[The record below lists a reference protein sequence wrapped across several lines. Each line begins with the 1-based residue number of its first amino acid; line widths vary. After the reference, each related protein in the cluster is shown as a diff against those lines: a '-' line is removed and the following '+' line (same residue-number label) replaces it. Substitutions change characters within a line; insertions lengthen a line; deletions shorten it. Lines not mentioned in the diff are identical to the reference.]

1 MKNTSIF
8 ALGLFLLV
16 AVSCSKEEERN
27 VDQQLLKSS
36 SEIDVTNELDF
47 NAGIDITTTNSS
59 YSARPSENTISNDCL
74 TITVD
79 NPGLGVFPKTFVL
92 DYGTGCTFNGITRS
106 GTLTITLTDY
116 LMNTGSVMTVERGD
130 DYYINGRKLE
140 GTITYTN
147 TTSNPT
153 TPQWERTIVNGGI
166 ITLNGNYYNFSGERV
181 VTMTEGVGT
190 TTLADNVYEISAGTH
205 TISNLANGATINL
218 TIVEPLIKKYACMNI
233 SQGKLALQ
241 GAVLD
246 GILDYGDNT
255 CDNQAIY
262 THSNG
267 NQYNVTLF

>member
-16 AVSCSKEEERN
+16 AVSCSKDEERN

-47 NAGIDITTTNSS
+47 TAGIDLTTSNDS
-59 YSARPSENTISNDCL
+59 YSARPSENSLTNECL

-116 LMNTGSVMTVERGD
+116 LMNTGSVMTVERGN

-166 ITLNGNYYNFSGERV
+166 ITLNGNYYTFSGERV
-181 VTMTEGVGT
+181 VTMTAGVGT

-205 TISNLANGATINL
+205 TISNPANGATLNL

>member
-262 THSNG
+262 IHSNG

>member
-1 MKNTSIF
+1 MKNTAIF
-8 ALGLFLLV
+8 VLGLFLLL
-16 AVSCSKEEERN
+16 AVSCSKDEERN
-27 VDQQLLKSS
+27 VDQQLLNSS
-36 SEIDVTNELDF
+36 SEIDITNELDF

-79 NPGLGVFPKTFVL
+79 NPGLGVFPKTFVI
-92 DYGTGCTFNGITRS
+92 DYGTSCTFNGITRS

-140 GTITYTN
+140 GTISYTN

-181 VTMTEGVGT
+181 VTMTAGVGT
-190 TTLADNVYEISAGTH
+190 TTLADNVYEISAGTQ
-205 TISNLANGATINL
+205 TISNPANGATLNL